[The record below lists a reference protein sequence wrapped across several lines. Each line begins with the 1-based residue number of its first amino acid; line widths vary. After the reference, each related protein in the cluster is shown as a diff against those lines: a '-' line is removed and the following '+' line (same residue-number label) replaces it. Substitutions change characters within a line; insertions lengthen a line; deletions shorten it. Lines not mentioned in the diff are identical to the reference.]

1 MKTKAP
7 LILTSQDDFI
17 AIKDGRHT
25 YKTSLTKK
33 MVRML
38 PRAYESS
45 TGTMLIFPHEKCP
58 RILRFR
64 PKWKL
69 WVKPVQRRVINV
81 MAVKNED
88 LSESLIIRLK

>member
-1 MKTKAP
+1 MKIKAP
-7 LILTSQDDFI
+7 IILTTPEDFI
-17 AIKDGRHT
+17 SIKEGKHT
-25 YKTSLTKK
+25 YKTKLTKK

-58 RILRFR
+58 QILRFR
-64 PKWKL
+64 PKWKF
-69 WVKPVQRRVINV
+69 WVKPVARRVVNV